1 MSCFLFSHTFNGIQ
15 LESEINKLREENER
29 IMQER
34 VDYENAIQRAL
45 LRGVSSLNVEAL
57 RVLRC
62 PPIPCCSPCAPCP
75 GDRSANIS
83 QLSRDFL

>member
-1 MSCFLFSHTFNGIQ
+1 MEC
-15 LESEINKLREENER
+15 EIDCLKKENER
-29 IMQER
+29 LMKEKI
-34 VDYENAIQRAL
+34 DYENAIQRAL

-75 GDRSANIS
+75 
-83 QLSRDFL
+83 LSFIPPWYSFYYSIQFIY